1 LEIQDQR
8 IYVEDGLSVV
18 PLVRYLQW
26 LGPLLMPFRAIDL
39 GVGIWTANHLAKR
52 KVVSLGHF
60 SGHFIL
66 SPIIIQKKALWITVA
81 FNHVGKNIL
90 QSESFLLT

>member
-1 LEIQDQR
+1 
-8 IYVEDGLSVV
+8 VV

-26 LGPLLMPFRAIDL
+26 LGPLLTPFRAIDL

-52 KVVSLGHF
+52 KVVSLGYF

-66 SPIIIQKKALWITVA
+66 SPIVIQKKALWIMVV
-81 FNHVGKNIL
+81 FDHVGKNVYYSL
-90 QSESFLLT
+90 SHSC